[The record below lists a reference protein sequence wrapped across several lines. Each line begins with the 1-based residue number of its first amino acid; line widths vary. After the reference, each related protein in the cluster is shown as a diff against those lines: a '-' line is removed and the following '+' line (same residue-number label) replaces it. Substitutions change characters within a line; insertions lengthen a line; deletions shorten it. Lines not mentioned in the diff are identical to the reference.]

1 MGTSQ
6 KLSFRSF
13 ILGLFLDINENS
25 NGLESL
31 LNLITIK
38 TGNSV
43 LLNQEKQSLLTISV
57 WSDKWN
63 INPLTSLTVKFLKWE
78 KNGTWL

>member
-1 MGTSQ
+1 MGISQ
-6 KLSFRSF
+6 KLFFRSS
-13 ILGLFLDINENS
+13 ILGLFLDINDNS

-43 LLNQEKQSLLTISV
+43 LSNQEKQSLLTIPV
-57 WSDKWN
+57 WSDGWN
-63 INPLTSLTVKFLKWE
+63 MPFNITNC
-78 KNGTWL
+78 